1 MTDAQKFESFLN
13 NIKVD
18 SHEQIDKRYREITKA
33 LNKYFRN
40 TESETAN
47 SFMIGSYGRYTGI
60 KNISDLDMIYVVP
73 SSLKDKYRG
82 KPYDLLVDTKNAIGN
97 HYSSTFKKVD
107 QCIVS
112 VQFQNFT
119 FEVQPAFEEEGDDD
133 GPYYKYP
140 FTYEGKNWY
149 IVKPKQE
156 QAAIRNFKTKNL
168 RLLCKMIRAWKN
180 NSGQKIGG
188 LLIDTL
194 AYNFLN
200 STTTYD
206 KGGVGS
212 FGYMVRDFFSYMYNQ
227 PDQSYYLAPGSKQH
241 VNVRK
246 RFQRKAEQAYNI
258 CVEALSEADS
268 TKSCKLWQKVFGR
281 FFPMPE
287 IKEFADKAYNNTEQF
302 VEDIYPIDI
311 LYAAKVD
318 AMVTQNGWMPHK
330 LSQML
335 LEHIHLVPGRKMVF
349 EVETDTP
356 EPYDVK
362 WKVRNVGPVAERRN
376 CIRGAIIDSNSGL
389 NKRKESADFDGPHF
403 VECYIVKNGVVVA
416 RGRIDVPIKESML

>member
-1 MTDAQKFESFLN
+1 MTDAQKFESFLS

-18 SHEQIDKRYREITKA
+18 SHEQIDRRYKEITKA

-40 TESETAN
+40 TESEVAN

-60 KNISDLDMIYVVP
+60 KSISDLDMIYVIP

-82 KPYDLLVDTKNAIGN
+82 KPYELLADTKKAIGN
-97 HYSSTFKKVD
+97 HYSTTCKKVD

-112 VQFQNFT
+112 VQFTNFT

-140 FTYEGKNWY
+140 YTYEGKNWY

-156 QAAIRNFKTKNL
+156 QAAIRKFKTKNL

-188 LLIDTL
+188 LVIDTL
-194 AYNFLN
+194 AYNFLS
-200 STTTYD
+200 STTDYD
-206 KGGVGS
+206 KGG
-212 FGYMVRDFFSYMYNQ
+212 FGVFGHMMRDFFKYMSNQ
-227 PDQSYYLAPGSKQH
+227 PEQSYYLAPGSNQH
-241 VNVRK
+241 VNVK
-246 RFQRKAEQAYNI
+246 KKFQRKAKQAYNN
-258 CVEALSEADS
+258 CVEALAETDHV
-268 TKSCKLWQKVFGR
+268 KSCMIWQNVFGK

-287 IKEFADKAYNNTEQF
+287 TKEFSDSTYRNTEQF
-302 VEDIYPIDI
+302 IDFIYPIDI
-311 LYAAKVD
+311 SYSASVD
-318 AMVTQNGWMPHK
+318 ATVTQNGWTPHF
-330 LSQML
+330 LSEML
-335 LEHIHLVPGRKMVF
+335 QKHIPLIPGRKMVF
-349 EVETDTP
+349 EVRTDTP

-362 WKVRNVGPVAERRN
+362 WKVRNVGSVAERRD
-376 CIRGAIIDSNSGL
+376 CIRGDIIDSNNGF

-403 VECYIVKNGVVVA
+403 VECYIIKNGVVVA
-416 RGRIDVPIKESML
+416 RGRIDVPIKERL